1 MAASGGPGGRT
12 VTKQLK
18 VLLPPSLH
26 KLRISDELAACF
38 DAAAA
43 GGGAGDR
50 AEAPTALVV
59 SPLGKVWRVEV
70 DRDGEGAFLGRG
82 WAEFLAAHGV
92 GVGWFVVLR
101 HEGAGAITVKVFDT
115 SFCIKEFGC
124 PIPVMPSRR
133 SKYAFRKPQ
142 FIRII
147 HQDSMEKMII
157 PDKFVKRYVTE
168 EYLNSRMSVI
178 FSPSGKFWRIELEN
192 DKSGVF
198 LGGGWSQ
205 FLAFH
210 GISEGDILLL
220 RHEGNMVFK
229 FKVFGLNGCQKD
241 FKNQNCGIEQSI
253 EKQQESP
260 PIGKRKSNNEAPS
273 WEGNMR
279 QKSSMTCLNK
289 ASPRKGHN
297 YQTGPLSWIKKEIS
311 TSVLDR
317 FLMEKI
323 MEVGGEQE
331 CDLYLPVKFCH
342 SIGFR
347 KATTIMLKT
356 AMDSTRSWQVRGLAY
371 NKGCYL
377 LGEGWKSFCQ
387 ENRLKEGDL
396 CTFNVIK
403 TTLWHVVITRSSTD
417 INRQKEPPSSRER
430 ESKNDRTS
438 RQGHKPTGSKN
449 SLNKASAYT
458 RSVYNIGPPSWIRK
472 EITNNSLKNYLSL
485 AMSFCHAIRLQETR
499 LIMLKTSIN
508 STRSWPV
515 RGIIRKN
522 GSFQLGPGWNEF
534 CVENR
539 LKVGDVCTFNV
550 VKTALWHV
558 VIMRR

>member
-1 MAASGGPGGRT
+1 MAASGEPGGHA

-38 DAAAA
+38 DAAA
-43 GGGAGDR
+43 GGGDR
-50 AEAPTALVV
+50 AEAPTALLV

-70 DRDGEGAFLGRG
+70 GRDGEGSFLGRG

-101 HEGAGAITVKVFDT
+101 HEGAGAITVKAFDT
-115 SFCIKEFGC
+115 SFCIKEFGS
-124 PIPVMPSRR
+124 PIPVMASRS
-133 SKYAFRKPQ
+133 SKYVSRKPQ

-147 HQDSMEKMII
+147 LQDSMEKMII

-178 FSPSGKFWRIELEN
+178 FSPSGKFWQIELEN

-220 RHEGNMVFK
+220 RYEGNMVFK

-241 FKNQNCGIEQSI
+241 FKNQNSGIAQSI

-273 WEGNMR
+273 WEGKKR

-297 YQTGPLSWIKKEIS
+297 YQIEPLSWIKKEIS

-317 FLMEKI
+317 F
-323 MEVGGEQE
+323 
-331 CDLYLPVKFCH
+331 LYLPVKFCH

-347 KATTIMLKT
+347 KATTITLKT

-377 LGEGWKSFCQ
+377 LGESWKSFCQ

-396 CTFNVIK
+396 CTFNVTK

-417 INRQKEPPSSRER
+417 IHRQKESPSSRER
-430 ESKNDRTS
+430 ESKNDRTR

-458 RSVYNIGPPSWIRK
+458 RSVYNIGPHSWIRK
-472 EITNNSLKNYLSL
+472 EITINSLKNNLSL
-485 AMSFCHAIRLQETR
+485 AMSFCHAIGLQETC

-515 RGIIRKN
+515 RGIIQKN
-522 GSFQLGPGWNEF
+522 GSFQLGSGWNEF

-539 LKVGDVCTFNV
+539 LKAGDVCTFNV